1 MRNYSK
7 KNVKVQIFNNKTHKN
22 LIYQIIAFLGFST
35 PGEPDS
41 DYDRWYPQNFEGKK
55 CLFGYKV
62 SYLRKK
68 TDS

>member
-41 DYDRWYPQNFEGKK
+41 DYDRWYP
-55 CLFGYKV
+55 
-62 SYLRKK
+62 
-68 TDS
+68 